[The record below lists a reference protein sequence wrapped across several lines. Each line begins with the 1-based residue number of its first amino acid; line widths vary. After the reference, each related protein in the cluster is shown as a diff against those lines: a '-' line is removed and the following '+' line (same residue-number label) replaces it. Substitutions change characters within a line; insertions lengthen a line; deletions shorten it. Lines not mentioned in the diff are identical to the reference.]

1 MKTGEIAGVLDLKA
15 MPPSLAEELKKD
27 GRFTLSVSRSSLVQ
41 MLLVN
46 GTKPPFN
53 DVRMRRALSLAL
65 DRKTLVDALFLGYAV
80 PTTNLLSNASPFYRE
95 LPVPYD
101 LAEAKRLADEV
112 LQGKRCSVRYL
123 LNGADPLQKGEA
135 ELIAYWLSE
144 IGLDVHI
151 VPMEYS
157 TMTAEL
163 RHGRYE
169 IARSQQG
176 LPNGDPQFIFNA
188 FLLPD
193 GARSKAAC
201 LGYRSE
207 EVESLMAQL
216 KTLTDEAERARI
228 FLRLQKISAEDL
240 PVVPLYYDENIVA
253 CNKEITG
260 YKALVYG
267 ITLSKVERK

>member
-1 MKTGEIAGVLDLKA
+1 
-15 MPPSLAEELKKD
+15 
-27 GRFTLSVSRSSLVQ
+27 

-46 GTKPPFN
+46 GTKPPFD

-65 DRKTLVDALFLGYAV
+65 DRKTLVEALFLGYAV

-101 LAEAKRLADEV
+101 LAEAKRLADEA

-176 LPNGDPQFIFNA
+176 LPKGDPQFIFNA

-216 KTLTDEAERARI
+216 KTLTDEAERVRI
-228 FLRLQKISAEDL
+228 FLRLQEISAEDL

-253 CNKEITG
+253 YNKEITG